1 MTESSADESDSTLR
15 FDLPERITA
24 LLFAADDPLDLATL
38 ARVLRVT
45 LAETERA
52 VAILAEQPPPG
63 LIIQRHGEL
72 IQLATQPA
80 LAADVRRLRGDGEPQ
95 RLSRAALE
103 VLSVVA
109 YRQPCTRADIEAVR
123 GVNSDHALETLLARA
138 LVQELGRR
146 ETVGRP
152 MTFGT
157 TLEFLQLAGLG
168 SLDELPPLDATSE
181 RRINA
186 TERQEG

>member
-1 MTESSADESDSTLR
+1 MSESGADQSASTSQ
-15 FDLPERITA
+15 FDLSDRITA
-24 LLFAADDPLDLATL
+24 LLFVADDPLDLATL

-45 LAETERA
+45 LAEIEQA
-52 VAILAEQPPPG
+52 VASLAAQPPAG

-72 IQLATQPA
+72 IQLATQPE
-80 LAADVRRLRGDGEPQ
+80 LAADVRRLQGDGEPQ

-109 YRQPCTRADIEAVR
+109 YRQPCTRADIEVVR

-157 TLEFLQLAGLG
+157 TLEFLQLAGLR
-168 SLDELPPLDATSE
+168 SLDELPPLEVAIE
-181 RRINA
+181 RQANA
-186 TERQEG
+186 TRRRES